1 MESMI
6 LPENP
11 EEKFLFMKGKIE
23 ERFSKVNTSFPFTKP
38 EIDEETL
45 NTLKYISN
53 FWQVYYY
60 TDSIYIQD
68 SINDRILS
76 CSTFLIGGFEVLI
89 NKNKGKLLFVFYS
102 AKGSYIRGEF
112 IQSPESI
119 NRHRDVTIDNLLD

>member
-11 EEKFLFMKGKIE
+11 EEKFLFMKEKIE
-23 ERFSKVNTSFPFTKP
+23 ERFSKVNSSFPFTKP
-38 EIDEETL
+38 EIDEETS

-60 TDSIYIQD
+60 TDSTFIQD

-76 CSTFLIGGFEVLI
+76 CSTLPIGGFEFLI
-89 NKNKGKLLFVFYS
+89 NKNKDKLFVFYS
-102 AKGSYIRGEF
+102 STGSYIRGEF
-112 IQSPESI
+112 IQSPEAI
-119 NRHRDVTIDNLLD
+119 NRHRDVTIDKLLD

>member
-1 MESMI
+1 MEIMI
-6 LPENP
+6 LPENQ
-11 EEKFLFMKGKIE
+11 EEKFLFMKEKIE
-23 ERFSKVNTSFPFTKP
+23 ERFSKVNASFPFTKP

-60 TDSIYIQD
+60 TDSTFIQD
-68 SINDRILS
+68 SINDQILS
-76 CSTFLIGGFEVLI
+76 CLTLPIGGFEVLI
-89 NKNKGKLLFVFYS
+89 NKNKGKLFVFYS

-119 NRHRDVTIDNLLD
+119 NRHRDVTIDKLLD